1 MGQVPLR
8 SGLSGP
14 FTFLGKFSL
23 MKLSETAI
31 RRPVLAS
38 MLSAALVLFGFI
50 GYTRLSVREL
60 PDIDPPVISVTTV
73 LPGANAQVVE
83 TAVTDVLE
91 EELST
96 IQGIR
101 TLSSTSSEQTSNI
114 TLEFTLDRPVD
125 VAAQDVRD
133 KVSRV
138 RGRLPVD
145 VLEPV
150 IAKQSADAQPFFWLA
165 LSSDNYDLMQLS
177 DVADRLVKARL
188 QSLPGVGSAQIFGE
202 RRYSMRVWV
211 DPEALSARGLTVQD
225 VENAIASRN
234 VEIPAGRI
242 ESTRREF
249 SVRSLGELKTP
260 GEFGEMVVASQG
272 TQLVKLKDV
281 ARVELGPEDDRSI
294 FRWRGT
300 PSVAIGVVRQSKANL
315 LNVARSIRE
324 ELPGIQQTLPPGVRL
339 ESAFDGSVF
348 VTHSINDARLTLLI
362 AAILVVLIIFV
373 FLRNV
378 RATIIPGL
386 AIPASIVATFAIMYF
401 LGFSI
406 NNFTLLALTI
416 AIGIVVDDAII
427 VLENA
432 FRHQEELHEQPEEAA
447 VRGTNEIGFAVIA
460 TTIAL
465 VAVFSPLAFLT
476 GTAGRLLSEF
486 GIAVAGAVVIS
497 GFVALT
503 LTPMLC
509 AKILKMQHQHGK
521 VFEMFERGF
530 TALSERYGQLLRRA
544 VDHRV
549 AVLLGTLAVVAV
561 SVFAFLIFPPT
572 RLQNELI
579 PEDDRGFFLVVVRGP
594 EGASLP
600 YTDGY
605 VRQVEQIIDRT
616 PDVKGYFTIVGGFAG
631 GVNSAFIGV
640 ILKDFG
646 ERHTSVQQM
655 LGGLFPQLMGIS
667 GVMAFPYAPGA
678 IGFSQPIQYVVQ
690 NPDFA
695 KLTGLMGPFVGR
707 VSQVKGLANVQT
719 DLFVNKPELRVTF
732 ERDRAEDL
740 GVPVRD
746 VASALQT
753 FLGGR
758 RVSTF
763 TRNDKLYYVMVQ
775 LDPKDRAT
783 PSDMRG
789 IYLRGK
795 GGQLVQLDA
804 LANVLEGVGARQIN
818 HFNRIPSFTLSASLT
833 PGLAQGEALDSIDA
847 VARQLLPPG
856 TTTALA
862 GESREYKESG
872 SAIYF
877 AFVIALIVVFM
888 VLASQFESLLH
899 PWTVLLAVPLA
910 VTGALATLKVV
921 ALLTPTFI
929 GRLLHFSGATMNLY
943 SQIGMILLIGLVS
956 KNSILLVE
964 YTNQL
969 RDKGLDTVAAVLEAG
984 RIRFRPILMTSV
996 ATIMGAVPVAWGVG
1010 AGSASRKPLGYAIVG
1025 GVFFSTALTLFVVPV
1040 AYVMFDSAVQRFR
1053 ARRGRLV
1060 PAPGEGD

>member
-1 MGQVPLR
+1 
-8 SGLSGP
+8 
-14 FTFLGKFSL
+14 

-38 MLSAALVLFGFI
+38 MLSAALVLFGII

-101 TLSSTSSEQTSNI
+101 TLSSASAEQTSNI

-165 LSSDNYDLMQLS
+165 LSSDNYDLMELS

-188 QSLPGVGSAQIFGE
+188 QSLPGVGSAAIFGE
-202 RRYSMRVWV
+202 RRYSMRVWI
-211 DPEALSARGLTVQD
+211 DPQALSARGLTVQD
-225 VENAIASRN
+225 IEAAIAARN

-260 GEFGEMVVASQG
+260 AEFGEMVVASQG
-272 TQLVKLKDV
+272 TQLIKLKDV
-281 ARVELGPEDDRSI
+281 ARVELGPEDTRSI
-294 FRWRGT
+294 FRWKGT

-315 LNVARSIRE
+315 IDVARRIRA
-324 ELPGIQQTLPPGVRL
+324 ELPGIQQTLPTGVKL

-348 VTHSINDARLTLLI
+348 VTHSIDDARLTLLI

-373 FLRNV
+373 FLRNI

-386 AIPASIVATFAIMYF
+386 AIPASIISTFAIMYF

-432 FRHQEELHEQPEEAA
+432 FRHQEELHESPEQAA
-447 VRGTNEIGFAVIA
+447 VNGTNEIGFAVIA

-509 AKILKMQHQHGK
+509 AKILRMQPQHGTT
-521 VFEMFERGF
+521 FQMFERGF
-530 TALSERYGQLLRRA
+530 NALSERYGQLLRRA

-549 AVLLGTLAVVAV
+549 AVLFGTLAVVAV
-561 SVFAFLIFPPT
+561 SVFAFLIYPPT

-579 PEDDRGFFLVVVRGP
+579 PDDDRGFFLVVVRGP

-600 YTDGY
+600 YTDSY
-605 VRQVEQIIDRT
+605 VRRVEQIIGRT
-616 PDVKGYFTIVGGFAG
+616 PDVAGYFTIVGGFAG
-631 GVNSAFIGV
+631 GVNSAFVGV
-640 ILKDFG
+640 ILKAWG

-655 LGGLFPQLMGIS
+655 IGGLFPQLMGIS
-667 GVMAFPYAPGA
+667 GVLAFPYAPGA

-695 KLTGLMGPFVGR
+695 KLTDIMGPFVGR

-732 ERDRAEDL
+732 DRDRAEDL

-758 RVSTF
+758 SVSTF

-789 IYLRGK
+789 VYLRGK
-795 GGQLVQLDA
+795 GGKLVQLDA
-804 LANVLEGVGARQIN
+804 LANVQEGVGARQIN
-818 HFNRIPSFTLSASLT
+818 HFNRVPAFTLSASLT

-847 VARQLLPPG
+847 IAKQMLPPG
-856 TTTALA
+856 TTTALS

-929 GRLLHFSGATMNLY
+929 GRLLHLSGATMNLY

-969 RDKGLDTVAAVLEAG
+969 REKGLDTVAAVLEAG

-1025 GVFFSTALTLFVVPV
+1025 GVFFSTALTLLVVPA
-1040 AYVMFDSAVQRFR
+1040 AYVVFDGLRERVR

-1060 PAPGEGD
+1060 PVAGEGD

>member
-1 MGQVPLR
+1 
-8 SGLSGP
+8 
-14 FTFLGKFSL
+14 
-23 MKLSETAI
+23 MKLSEVSI

-38 MLSAALVLFGFI
+38 MFSAALVLFGVI

-60 PDIDPPVISVTTV
+60 PDIDPPVISVSTT

-96 IQGIR
+96 IQGLR
-101 TLSSTSSEQTSNI
+101 TLSSSSSEENSQI
-114 TLEFTLDRPVD
+114 TLEFNLDRPVD

-138 RGRLPVD
+138 RGRLPID

-188 QSLPGVGSAQIFGE
+188 QSLPGVGSAAIFGE

-211 DPEALSARGLTVQD
+211 DPQALSARGLTVQD
-225 VENAIASRN
+225 IEAAIAARN

-260 GEFGEMVVASQG
+260 AEFGEMVVASQG
-272 TQLVKLKDV
+272 TQLIKLKDV
-281 ARVELGPEDDRSI
+281 ARVELGPEDTRSI
-294 FRWRGT
+294 FRWKGT

-315 LNVARSIRE
+315 IDVARRIRA
-324 ELPGIQQTLPPGVRL
+324 ELPGIQQTLPTGVKL
-339 ESAFDGSVF
+339 EKAFDGSVF
-348 VTHSINDARLTLLI
+348 VTHSIDDARLTLLI

-373 FLRNV
+373 FLRNI

-386 AIPASIVATFAIMYF
+386 AIPASIIATFAIMYF

-406 NNFTLLALTI
+406 NNFTL
-416 AIGIVVDDAII
+416 
-427 VLENA
+427 
-432 FRHQEELHEQPEEAA
+432 
-447 VRGTNEIGFAVIA
+447 IA

-465 VAVFSPLAFLT
+465 GAVFSPLAFLT

-509 AKILKMQHQHGK
+509 AKILRMQPQHGK
-521 VFEMFERGF
+521 VFDMFERGF

-549 AVLLGTLAVVAV
+549 PVLLGTLAVVAV

-695 KLTGLMGPFVGR
+695 KLTEMMGPFVGR

-775 LDPKDRAT
+775 LDPRDRAT

-795 GGQLVQLDA
+795 SGQLVQLDA
-804 LANVLEGVGARQIN
+804 LAHVQEGVGARQIN
-818 HFNRIPSFTLSASLT
+818 HFNRIPAFTLSASLL
-833 PGLAQGEALDSIDA
+833 PGHAQGEALDSLDA
-847 VARQLLPPG
+847 VAEQLLPPG
-856 TTTALA
+856 TTTALS

-910 VTGALATLKVV
+910 VTGALATLKLAAV
-921 ALLTPTFI
+921 
-929 GRLLHFSGATMNLY
+929 LHRSGATMNLY
-943 SQIGMILLIGLVS
+943 SQIGMILLIGLVC

-969 RDKGLDTVAAVLEAG
+969 REKGLETVAAVLEAG

-1010 AGSASRKPLGYAIVG
+1010 AGSAARKPLGYAIVG

-1040 AYVMFDSAVQRFR
+1040 AYLVLPSVFQWIGSVP
-1053 ARRGRLV
+1053 GRLYR
-1060 PAPGEGD
+1060 AL

>member
-1 MGQVPLR
+1 
-8 SGLSGP
+8 
-14 FTFLGKFSL
+14 
-23 MKLSETAI
+23 MKLSETSI
-31 RRPVLAS
+31 QRPVLAS
-38 MLSAALVLFGFI
+38 MISAALVLFGVI

-60 PDIDPPVISVTTV
+60 PDIDPPIISVSTT

-96 IQGIR
+96 IQGLR
-101 TLSSTSSEQTSNI
+101 TLSSSSSEENSQI
-114 TLEFTLDRPVD
+114 TLEFTLDRPID
-125 VAAQDVRD
+125 IAAQDVRD

-165 LSSDNYDLMQLS
+165 LSSENYNLMQLS
-177 DVADRLVKARL
+177 DVADRVVKARL
-188 QSLPGVGSAQIFGE
+188 QSLPGVGSAGIFGE
-202 RRYSMRVWV
+202 RRYAMRVWV
-211 DPEALSARGLTVQD
+211 QPEALSARGLTVQD
-225 VENAIASRN
+225 VEAAIASRN

-260 GEFGEMVVASQG
+260 QEFGEMVVPNQG
-272 TQLVKLKDV
+272 TQLVKLKDI
-281 ARVELGPEDDRSI
+281 AHVELGPEDDRSI
-294 FRWRGT
+294 FRYNGS

-315 LNVARSIRE
+315 LDVARNIRQAIPDIQRA
-324 ELPGIQQTLPPGVRL
+324 LPLGVKL
-339 ESAFDGSVF
+339 QSAYDGSVF
-348 VTHSINDARLTLLI
+348 VTHSIDDARLTLLI

-386 AIPASIVATFAIMYF
+386 AIPASIIATFAIMYF

-432 FRHQEELHEQPEEAA
+432 YRHQEELHEAPEQAA
-447 VRGTNEIGFAVIA
+447 VNGTNEIGFAVIA

-509 AKILKMQHQHGK
+509 AKILRMQHQHGK
-521 VFEMFERGF
+521 AFQLFERGF
-530 TALSERYGQLLRRA
+530 NAMSERYAQLLRRA

-561 SVFAFLIFPPT
+561 SVAALLFYPRT
-572 RLQNELI
+572 RLQRELI
-579 PEDDRGFFLVVVRGP
+579 PTDDRGFFLVAVRGP

-605 VRQVEQIIDRT
+605 VRQIEQVIGRT
-616 PDVKGYFTIVGGFAG
+616 PDVNGYFTIVGGFAG

-640 ILKDFG
+640 IMKDWS
-646 ERHTSVQQM
+646 ERHATVDQTI
-655 LGGLFPQLMGIS
+655 GGMFPQLMGIS
-667 GVMAFPYAPGA
+667 GVLAYPFAPGA
-678 IGFSQPIQYVVQ
+678 IGFSPPIQYVVQ

-695 KLTGLMGPFVGR
+695 KLTDMMGPFVRR
-707 VSQVKGLANVQT
+707 VSQIKGLVNAQT

-746 VASALQT
+746 VAGALQT

-763 TRNDKLYYVMVQ
+763 TRNDKLYYVMMQ

-795 GGQLVQLDA
+795 SGQLVQLDA
-804 LANVLEGVGARQIN
+804 LANVQEGVGARQIN
-818 HFNRIPSFTLSASLT
+818 HFNRIPAFTLSASLT
-833 PGLAQGEALDSIDA
+833 PELAQGEALDSLDA
-847 VARQLLPPG
+847 VARQILPPG

-899 PWTVLLAVPLA
+899 PLTVLLAVPLA
-910 VTGALATLKVV
+910 VTGALGTLKL
-921 ALLTPTFI
+921 AAI
-929 GRLLHFSGATMNLY
+929 LHRSGATMNLY
-943 SQIGMILLIGLVS
+943 SQIGMILLIGLVC

-969 RDKGLDTVAAVLEAG
+969 KEKGLDTVAAVLEAG
-984 RIRFRPILMTSV
+984 RIRLRPILMTSV

-1010 AGSASRKPLGYAIVG
+1010 AGSAARKPLGYAIVG

-1040 AYVMFDSAVQRFR
+1040 AYLVLPPVVAWLANLLRRLWRLVF
-1053 ARRGRLV
+1053 RRGEHV
-1060 PAPGEGD
+1060 PVEAD

>member
-1 MGQVPLR
+1 
-8 SGLSGP
+8 
-14 FTFLGKFSL
+14 

-38 MLSAALVLFGFI
+38 MLSAALVLFGVI

-60 PDIDPPVISVTTV
+60 PDIDPPIISVSTT

-96 IQGIR
+96 IQGLR
-101 TLSSTSSEQTSNI
+101 TLSSSSSEENSQI
-114 TLEFTLDRPVD
+114 TLEFNLDRPVD

-150 IAKQSADAQPFFWLA
+150 IAKQQADAQPFYWLA
-165 LSSDNYDLMQLS
+165 LSSPNYDLMQLS

-188 QSLPGVGSAQIFGE
+188 QSLAGVGSAGVFGE
-202 RRYSMRVWV
+202 RRFAMRVWV
-211 DPEALSARGLTVQD
+211 QPDQLSARALTVQD
-225 VENAIASRN
+225 VEGAITARN

-260 GEFGEMVVASQG
+260 QEFGELVVASQG
-272 TQLVKLKDV
+272 GQVVKLKDV
-281 ARVELGPEDDRSI
+281 SNVELGPEDNRSI
-294 FRWRGT
+294 FRYNGN

-315 LNVARSIRE
+315 IDVAKRIRE
-324 ELPGIQQTLPPGVRL
+324 ALPGIQETLPTGVKL
-339 ESAFDGSVF
+339 ETAWDGSVF

-373 FLRNV
+373 FLRNL
-378 RATIIPGL
+378 RATVIPGL
-386 AIPASIVATFAIMYF
+386 AIPASIVSTFAIMYF

-432 FRHQEELHEQPEEAA
+432 YRHQEELHEAPEQAA
-447 VRGTNEIGFAVIA
+447 VNGTNEIGFAVIA

-465 VAVFSPLAFLT
+465 VAVFTPLGFLRGST
-476 GTAGRLLSEF
+476 GRLLSEF

-509 AKILKMQHQHGK
+509 AKVLRVPHEHGAIFK
-521 VFEMFERGF
+521 LLEQGF
-530 TALSERYGQLLRRA
+530 NAIADRYARLLRTALQ
-544 VDHRV
+544 HR
-549 AVLLGTLAVVAV
+549 GIVVAGTV
-561 SVFAFLIFPPT
+561 VTVALAFVFYRNLK
-572 RLQNELI
+572 QELI
-579 PEDDRGFFLVVVRGP
+579 PDDDRGFFLIVASAP
-594 EGASLP
+594 EGSSLD

-605 VRQVEQIIDRT
+605 VRQIEQIIGKT
-616 PDVKGYFTIVGGFAG
+616 PDVQGYFTIIGGFAG
-631 GVNSAFIGV
+631 GVNQGFIGV
-640 ILKDFG
+640 ILKDWSV
-646 ERHTSVQQM
+646 RHNSVQQLVGM
-655 LGGLFPQLMGIS
+655 LFPQLFGIA
-667 GVMAFPYAPGA
+667 GLQAFPYSPGA
-678 IGFSQPIQYVVQ
+678 LGFSQPVQFVVQ

-695 KLTGLMGPFVGR
+695 RLAQAMDILVPR
-707 VSQVKGLANVQT
+707 ARAIKGLTNVDT
-719 DLFVNKPELRVTF
+719 DLRVNKPELRVTF
-732 ERDRAEDL
+732 DRDRAEDL

-746 VASALQT
+746 VAAALQT

-775 LDPKDRAT
+775 LDPGHRAT
-783 PSDMRG
+783 PSDMSG
-789 IYLRGK
+789 IYLRGR
-795 GGQLVQLDA
+795 GGQLVQLGA
-804 LANVLEGVGARQIN
+804 LAKVEEGVGPRQIN
-818 HFNRIPSFTLSASLT
+818 HFNRVPAFTLSASLI
-833 PGLAQGEALDSIDA
+833 PGFAQGEALDSLDQL
-847 VARQLLPPG
+847 ARKVLPPG
-856 TTTALA
+856 STTALA
-862 GESREYKESG
+862 GDSREFKESG
-872 SAIYF
+872 GALYF
-877 AFVIALIVVFM
+877 AFGVALLVVFM
-888 VLASQFESLLH
+888 VLAAQFESLLH
-899 PWTVLLAVPLA
+899 PFTVLLAVPLA
-910 VTGALATLKVV
+910 VTGALATLLVA
-921 ALLTPTFI
+921 ALLHRPGGTI
-929 GRLLHFSGATMNLY
+929 NLY
-943 SQIGMILLIGLVS
+943 SEIGMVLLIGLVT

-969 RDKGLDTVAAVLEAG
+969 KGRGLDTLAAVVEAG
-984 RIRFRPILMTSV
+984 RIRLRPILMTSV
-996 ATIMGAVPVAWGVG
+996 ATIMGAIPVMIGVG
-1010 AGSASRKPLGYAIVG
+1010 AGSASRRPLGYAIVG
-1025 GVFFSTALTLFVVPV
+1025 GIFFSTILTLFVVPV
-1040 AYVMFDSAVQRFR
+1040 AYTLLERLT
-1053 ARRGRLV
+1053 AREPRPVRV
-1060 PAPGEGD
+1060 ARPVEAD

>member
-1 MGQVPLR
+1 
-8 SGLSGP
+8 
-14 FTFLGKFSL
+14 
-23 MKLSETAI
+23 MKLSEVSI

-38 MLSAALVLFGFI
+38 MFSAALVLFGVI

-96 IQGIR
+96 IQGLR
-101 TLSSTSSEQTSNI
+101 TLSSASAEQTSNI
-114 TLEFTLDRPVD
+114 TLEFTLDRPVE

-165 LSSDNYDLMQLS
+165 LSSENYDLMQLS
-177 DVADRLVKARL
+177 DIADRLVKARL

-211 DPEALSARGLTVQD
+211 QPAALSARGLTVQD
-225 VENAIASRN
+225 VEASIVSRN

-260 GEFGEMVVASQG
+260 QEFGEMVVATQG
-272 TQLVKLKDV
+272 SQLVKLKDV

-294 FRWRGT
+294 FRYNSA

-315 LNVARSIRE
+315 LDVARNIRE
-324 ELPGIQQTLPPGVRL
+324 ALPGIQQALPPGVKL
-339 ESAFDGSVF
+339 QKAYDGSVF
-348 VTHSINDARLTLLI
+348 VTHSIGDARLTLLI

-386 AIPASIVATFAIMYF
+386 AIPASIIATFAIMYF

-447 VRGTNEIGFAVIA
+447 LRGTGEIGFAVIA

-465 VAVFSPLAFLT
+465 VAVFTPLAFLT

-509 AKILKMQHQHGK
+509 AKILRMQHQHGK
-521 VFEMFERGF
+521 VFQLFESGF
-530 TALSERYGQLLRRA
+530 NALSERYIGLLRQA
-544 VDHRV
+544 VTHRI
-549 AVLLGTLAVVAV
+549 AVLGGTLVVVAV
-561 SVFAFLIFPPT
+561 SVVAFLIYPPT

-579 PEDDRGFFLVVVRGP
+579 PSDDRGFFLVVVRGP
-594 EGASLP
+594 EGASLD

-605 VRQVEQIIDRT
+605 VRRVEDIISKT
-616 PDVKGYFTIVGGFAG
+616 PGVNGYFTIVGGFAG
-631 GVNSAFIGV
+631 GVNSAFVGV
-640 ILKDFG
+640 IMKDWS
-646 ERHTSVQQM
+646 ERTATVDQTVNA
-655 LGGLFPQLMGIS
+655 LFPQVYFGIP
-667 GVMAFPYAPGA
+667 GVQAFPFAPGA

-690 NPDFA
+690 IPDVA
-695 KLTGLMGPFVGR
+695 KLTEIMGPFVGR
-707 VSQVKGLANVQT
+707 ASQVKGLANVQT

-732 ERDRAEDL
+732 DRDRAEDL

-789 IYLRGK
+789 VYLRGK
-795 GGQLVQLDA
+795 GGKLVQLDA
-804 LANVLEGVGARQIN
+804 LAIVQEGVGARQIN
-818 HFNRIPSFTLSASLT
+818 HFNRIPAFTLSASLL

-847 VARQLLPPG
+847 VARQMLPPG

-910 VTGALATLKVV
+910 VTGALATLKF
-921 ALLTPTFI
+921 AAI
-929 GRLLHFSGATMNLY
+929 IHRSGATMNLY

-969 RDKGLDTVAAVLEAG
+969 RAKGLDTVAAVLEAG

-1040 AYVMFDSAVQRFR
+1040 AYLALPAVVAWTVNLLRRLFR
-1053 ARRGRLV
+1053 WVFRRREHLPV
-1060 PAPGEGD
+1060 EAD